1 MIRRPPR
8 STRTDTLFPYTT
20 LFRSRDPQ
28 PAHHRLAAWLD
39 HPDFRRRRSRPPGGG
54 GVPLPPGGH
63 RPALADPL
71 AASPR
76 LSGRGP
82 PSVPAQGPPGQKG
95 MAIAGKSGH
104 TRGRPGACQAVPG
117 SCSQRS
123 LSVLSP
129 NEPLILAVPKGRILT
144 ELGPLLAHEIG

>member
-1 MIRRPPR
+1 
-8 STRTDTLFPYTT
+8 
-20 LFRSRDPQ
+20 
-28 PAHHRLAAWLD
+28 
-39 HPDFRRRRSRPPGGG
+39 
-54 GVPLPPGGH
+54 
-63 RPALADPL
+63 
-71 AASPR
+71 
-76 LSGRGP
+76 
-82 PSVPAQGPPGQKG
+82 

-144 ELGPLLAHEIG
+144 ELGPLLAHVGLEPEAAFSDDGARQLRFSTNRPGLDIIRVRSFEDRKSTRLNSSH